1 MLSQNLNATILRS
14 FIYQLAKIM
23 SISVNDIIEAQAHI
37 GTLKSEA
44 HPKTN
49 KYWAGVINN
58 IAVINPESIIQQIE
72 SAQKKI
78 QAAKAEWKEILVVS
92 EKKMYADELEKLGEK
107 YGFNYLNY
115 KLPSGFLT
123 NFETL
128 KKRIESM
135 NTMARFIDTENYLSL
150 TKKEQLVY
158 KRKLAR
164 VLKIYKGVKGL
175 TKKPELVIVLD
186 GQMMDNFINEITK
199 TPDVQSIIIAGT
211 NFARR
216 WAEDS
221 IILANIWSHK
231 SVDFILNSMFMA

>member
-1 MLSQNLNATILRS
+1 
-14 FIYQLAKIM
+14 M
-23 SISVNDIIEAQAHI
+23 SISVNDVIEAQAHI

-49 KYWAGVINN
+49 KYRAGVVNN
-58 IAVINPESIIQQIE
+58 IAVINPETIIEQIE
-72 SAQKKI
+72 NAKKKI
-78 QAAKAEWKEILVVS
+78 QQAKADGKEILIVS
-92 EKKMYADELEKLGEK
+92 EKKMYADELEALGEK
-107 YGFNYLNY
+107 YGVNYLNY

-135 NTMARFIDTENYLSL
+135 NTMARFVDSENYLSL

-164 VLKIYKGVKGL
+164 VLKIYKGVKNL
-175 TKKPELVIVLD
+175 SRKPELIIVLD
-186 GQMMDNFINEITK
+186 GQMMDNFINEIEK
-199 TPDVQSIIIAGT
+199 TPGTQNIVIAGT
-211 NFARR
+211 NFSRR

-221 IILANIWSHK
+221 IIIANMGSHK
-231 SVDFILNSMFMA
+231 SVDFVLNSMFR

>member
-1 MLSQNLNATILRS
+1 
-14 FIYQLAKIM
+14 M
-23 SISVNDIIEAQAHI
+23 SISVNDVIEAQVHI

-49 KYWAGVINN
+49 KYWAGVVNN
-58 IAVINPESIIQQIE
+58 IAVINPETIIEQIE
-72 SAQKKI
+72 NAKKKI
-78 QAAKAEWKEILVVS
+78 QQAKADGKEILIVS

-107 YGFNYLNY
+107 YGVNYLNY

-135 NTMARFIDTENYLSL
+135 NTMARFIDTEAYLSL

-164 VLKIYKGVKGL
+164 VLKIYKGVKNL
-175 TKKPELVIVLD
+175 SRKPELIIVLD
-186 GQMMDNFINEITK
+186 GQMMDNFINEVIK
-199 TPDVQSIIIAGT
+199 TPNVQNIVIVGT
-211 NFARR
+211 NFSRR

-221 IILANIWSHK
+221 LIVANI
-231 SVDFILNSMFMA
+231 